1 MVALSSLLE
10 QTMRAG
16 LAGAPPSHPG
26 AVRVTSLAMM
36 NLTQTRNAE
45 RRRHQRMKL
54 RLPGQFMREDR
65 QEFNCATIDISP
77 GGIALS
83 SETPGE
89 IGEKIVAY
97 LNQIGR
103 VQGVVSR
110 RFYGGFAISMKLP
123 LLKREKL
130 ADQLTWLVSRQA
142 LGLPEDRRHER
153 ILPQIPHTTLILP
166 NGREFM
172 ARIIDV
178 SVSGAALTVAV
189 DLPDGTPVTVGL
201 TRGQVARSFS
211 GGIGV
216 EFLRIFS
223 ADRFGPAIRL

>member
-1 MVALSSLLE
+1 M
-10 QTMRAG
+10 
-16 LAGAPPSHPG
+16 
-26 AVRVTSLAMM
+26 MM
-36 NLTQTRNAE
+36 NLTQTRTAE
-45 RRRHQRMKL
+45 RRRHQRIKL
-54 RLPGQFMREDR
+54 RLSGQFMREDR

-89 IGEKIVAY
+89 IGGEIVRISQSDRACP
-97 LNQIGR
+97 GR
-103 VQGVVSR
+103 RVAPLLR
-110 RFYGGFAISMKLP
+110 RLRDFDETP

-166 NGREFM
+166 NGRKFM

-178 SVSGAALTVAV
+178 SVSGFALTVAV
-189 DLPDGTPVTVGL
+189 DLPAGTPVTVGL
-201 TRGQVARSFS
+201 TRGQVARCFS
-211 GGIGV
+211 GGIGI
-216 EFLRIFS
+216 ESLRIFS
-223 ADRFGPAIRL
+223 ADEFGPAIRL